1 LEVVLYKSV
10 ETLFTKKN
18 KKVELCKSDIF
29 ESQKRVLLSSDT
41 VQGHLHHK
49 DITAFDYSLI
59 PLMLKDD
66 KHIFIQ
72 NDTRYIIIKEL
83 GTYYHLALKNI
94 KDKDEI
100 FVVSLFNL
108 GSKMNEKIR
117 RLEKKYKKK

>member
-1 LEVVLYKSV
+1 MCGYWRSHAHAEEG
-10 ETLFTKKN
+10 ETMN
-18 KKVELCKSDIF
+18 KQI
-29 ESQKRVLLSSDT
+29 
-41 VQGHLHHK
+41 
-49 DITAFDYSLI
+49 
-59 PLMLKDD
+59 D

-83 GTYYHLALKNI
+83 GTYYHLVLKNI